1 MSLNEFYKNTLLDF
15 KELMNELQVT
25 CINEQNE
32 QLSQF
37 IDLLE
42 QKKLID
48 TEEKTILIEKMKI

>member
-1 MSLNEFYKNTLLDF
+1 VTGDGEFAPLQ
-15 KELMNELQVT
+15 ELMNELQVT
-25 CINEQNE
+25 CTNEQKE

-48 TEEKTILIEKMKI
+48 TEEKPILIKKMKI